1 MMRAR
6 LLSPREGVFWAVAF
20 ILVAALIVLTQF
32 SSTDPD
38 SQLYASIS
46 GRLSE
51 EPVSHWIAP
60 EWWDFWPETHMTG
73 LFREHPAGVFL
84 VPVALSRLGIPGEQ
98 AAYIAG
104 VGAGLAS
111 LLLIAVLISRLASVA
126 DGRASLI
133 LLQLMPVA
141 FLFRVRANHEYPMLV
156 ALLVTVV
163 SVEGARRS
171 WWWIAGIAFGLT
183 LGLLVKGVF
192 VVLVV
197 LAAGLWIL
205 FNPTRLRGT
214 FWRVI
219 LSCAAGAAI
228 TAGVAVLYDAAYVR
242 ATGETFWA
250 AYWQRQL
257 GPVTIATPL
266 DNASTLAGHLGFYV
280 TRLLWFPAPWSVAL
294 LTGAWLLWRQR
305 PDGKQPSSWT
315 RLSPTSKRGLLFAL
329 GFAAL
334 AILLLSPS
342 SRFAER
348 YTFSAAY
355 MIGAAGVVVALRTW
369 SGLSRAM
376 TALDARVPALP
387 AMVWLVLMLLRIVVG
402 PFLPRIA

>member
-6 LLSPREGVFWAVAF
+6 LLSPRECVFWTAAF
-20 ILVAALIVLTQF
+20 VLVAALIVATHF

-84 VPVALSRLGIPGEQ
+84 VPVALSRLGIPGER

-111 LLLIAVLISRLASVA
+111 LLLIAVLIGRLASVA

-156 ALLVTVV
+156 ALLVTIL

-192 VVLVV
+192 VALVV

-205 FNPTRLRGT
+205 LNPTRLRGT
-214 FWRVI
+214 VWRVMVA
-219 LSCAAGAAI
+219 CVAGAAI
-228 TAGVAVLYDAAYVR
+228 TAGIAVLYDIAYVR
-242 ATGETFWA
+242 ATGEAFWA
-250 AYWQRQL
+250 AYWVRQL

-266 DNASTLAGHLGFYV
+266 DNASTLAGHLAFYL
-280 TRLLWFPAPWSVAL
+280 TRLLWFPAPWSLAL
-294 LTGAWLLWRQR
+294 LAGAWHLLRDR
-305 PDGKQPSSWT
+305 PDGQRPSSWA
-315 RLSPTSKRGLLFAL
+315 RLSPTAKRGLIFAL

-334 AILLLSPS
+334 AVLLLSPS

-369 SGLSRAM
+369 SGLSRAVM
-376 TALDARVPALP
+376 AIDARVPALP
-387 AMVWLVLMLLRIVVG
+387 AVVWLVLMLLRIVIG
-402 PFLPRIA
+402 PWLPRIA

>member
-6 LLSPREGVFWAVAF
+6 LLSPREAVMWAAAFVA
-20 ILVAALIVLTQF
+20 VAALIVATHF

-84 VPVALSRLGIPGEQ
+84 APVALSRLGIPGEQ

-111 LLLIAVLISRLASVA
+111 LLLIGVIVSRLASVA
-126 DGRASLI
+126 DGRASLT

-163 SVEGARRS
+163 SVEGVRRS

-197 LAAGLWIL
+197 LASGLWIL
-205 FNPTRLRGT
+205 LNPTRLRGT
-214 FWRVI
+214 TWRAVVAC
-219 LSCAAGAAI
+219 LAGAAVA
-228 TAGVAVLYDAAYVR
+228 AGVAVLYDIAYVR

-250 AYWQRQL
+250 PYWQRQL

-266 DNASTLAGHLGFYV
+266 ENASTLAGHLAFYL
-280 TRLLWFPAPWSVAL
+280 TRLIWFPAPWSLAL
-294 LTGAWLLWRQR
+294 IGGAWQLWRRRQA
-305 PDGKQPSSWT
+305 GQHQSWAM
-315 RLSPTSKRGLLFAL
+315 LSPSSKRGLVFAL
-329 GFAAL
+329 AFAAL
-334 AILLLSPS
+334 SILLLSPS

-348 YTFSAAY
+348 YAFSAAY
-355 MIGAAGVVVALRTW
+355 MIGAAGVVVARRTW
-369 SGLSRAM
+369 PALKKIVS
-376 TALDARVPALP
+376 ALDARVPALP
-387 AMVWLVLMLLRIVVG
+387 ALVWLVLMLLRIVVG
-402 PFLPRIA
+402 PWLPRIA

>member
-6 LLSPREGVFWAVAF
+6 LLSPREGVWWAVAF
-20 ILVAALIVLTQF
+20 VAVAALIVATHF

-46 GRLSE
+46 GRLAE

-84 VPVALSRLGIPGEQ
+84 LPVAISRLGIPGEQ

-111 LLLIAVLISRLASVA
+111 LMLIAVIVGRLASIA
-126 DGRASLI
+126 DGRAALI

-156 ALLVTVV
+156 ALLVTLV
-163 SVEGARRS
+163 SVEGVRRS
-171 WWWIAGIAFGLT
+171 WWWIAGVAFGLT

-197 LAAGLWIL
+197 LAAGLWIAL
-205 FNPTRLRGT
+205 NPTGLRGT
-214 FWRVI
+214 AWRAIVA
-219 LSCAAGAAI
+219 CVAGALI
-228 TAGVAVLYDAAYVR
+228 TAGVAVLYDIAYVR

-257 GPVTIATPL
+257 GPVRIATPL
-266 DNASTLAGHLGFYV
+266 DNVSTLAGHVGFYL
-280 TRLLWFPAPWSVAL
+280 TRLIWFPAPWSLAL
-294 LTGAWLLWRQR
+294 LVGAWHLRAR
-305 PDGKQPSSWT
+305 PDDQSPASWM
-315 RLSPTSKRGLLFAL
+315 RVSPTAKRGLMFAL
-329 GFAAL
+329 AFSAL

-348 YTFSAAY
+348 YAFSAAY
-355 MIGAAGVVVALRTW
+355 MIGAAGVVVAFRTW
-369 SGLSRAM
+369 RGLARALN
-376 TALDARVPALP
+376 ALDARVPALP
-387 AMVWLVLMLLRIVVG
+387 AVVWLVLMLLRIVVG
-402 PFLPRIA
+402 PWLPRV

>member
-6 LLSPREGVFWAVAF
+6 LLSPRESVFWAAAF
-20 ILVAALIVLTQF
+20 VLVAALIVATHF

-111 LLLIAVLISRLASVA
+111 LLLIGVLIGRLASVA

-156 ALLVTVV
+156 ALLVTLV

-205 FNPTRLRGT
+205 LNPTRLRGT
-214 FWRVI
+214 VWRVI
-219 LSCAAGAAI
+219 VACVAGAAI
-228 TAGVAVLYDAAYVR
+228 TAGVAVLYDIAYVR
-242 ATGETFWA
+242 ATGETFWT

-266 DNASTLAGHLGFYV
+266 DNASTLAGHLGFYL
-280 TRLLWFPAPWSVAL
+280 TRLLWFPAPWSLALVA
-294 LTGAWLLWRQR
+294 GAWHVLRDR
-305 PDGKQPSSWT
+305 RGEKQPSSWA
-315 RLSPTSKRGLLFAL
+315 RLSPTSKRGLIFAL

-369 SGLSRAM
+369 PGLSRAVM
-376 TALDARVPALP
+376 AIDARVPALP
-387 AMVWLVLMLLRIVVG
+387 AVVWLVLMLLRIVVG
-402 PFLPRIA
+402 PWLPRIA